1 MSEQS
6 CGQVLTKTDVDGEGE
21 KRRGQLLKEDDG
33 GEERLP
39 RSDTLAS
46 N

>member
-1 MSEQS
+1 MQVSTNKNR
-6 CGQVLTKTDVDGEGE
+6 CGCGEGE
-21 KRRGQLLKEDDG
+21 KRRGQLLKEDGG